1 MHEDRSRQSNA
12 FSGAGTPSLES
23 WSGRGVEANEA
34 SLPLLA
40 CIASGASVLRLYRV
54 MTEGCSDKAVLVELR
69 S

>member
-1 MHEDRSRQSNA
+1 M
-12 FSGAGTPSLES
+12 
-23 WSGRGVEANEA
+23 EANEA

-54 MTEGCSDKAVLVELR
+54 MTEGCSDEAVLVELR